1 MEYLIR
7 QSHDPDFPDD
17 VDTKI
22 YEIPAWKRV
31 QARHDG
37 PGRARSS
44 KRKRRKP
51 VDRAKIKARRQQG
64 RKARKA

>member
-7 QSHDPDFPDD
+7 QSHDPDFPE
-17 VDTKI
+17 VDAKI
-22 YEIPAWKRV
+22 YEIPAWKLV

-51 VDRAKIKARRQQG
+51 VDRAKIKARRQQ
-64 RKARKA
+64 ARKTRNT